1 MFEKSWVKVIFFGQQ
16 HICNHLKVIRIRT
29 MLACIRESNPSV
41 RRARKN
47 GLRNWR
53 ANLMVKEYQTYDNYH
68 VCGGSYYKHEIK
80 DQFECIQLGIERLL
94 HWK

>member
-1 MFEKSWVKVIFFGQQ
+1 
-16 HICNHLKVIRIRT
+16 
-29 MLACIRESNPSV
+29 
-41 RRARKN
+41 
-47 GLRNWR
+47 
-53 ANLMVKEYQTYDNYH
+53 MVKEYQTYDNYH